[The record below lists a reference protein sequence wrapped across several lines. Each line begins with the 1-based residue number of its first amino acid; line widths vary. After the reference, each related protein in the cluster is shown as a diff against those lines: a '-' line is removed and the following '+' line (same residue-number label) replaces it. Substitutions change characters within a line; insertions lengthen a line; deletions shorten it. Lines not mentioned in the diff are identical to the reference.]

1 MAKSY
6 ILMNGETGFEV
17 EVIASLK
24 KIKGIT
30 EVHGILGLYD
40 IIAKIELE
48 SEEKIRETITKVI
61 RKIPKIQSTLTLT
74 RSESQEIF
82 QTSKK
87 IIEMILGQDFAQA
100 YVVIHCKKGEEY
112 LTLKNLSHISEVK
125 EADVIFGFY
134 DVICKIQASNNKI
147 LENII
152 TKVIR
157 ALPHIESSM
166 TLNIINEQENDI
178 KKVSDTEAMG
188 QFVNTKIGEPSRMG
202 SK

>member
-1 MAKSY
+1 MLNIGMY
-6 ILMNGETGFEV
+6 L
-17 EVIASLK
+17 
-24 KIKGIT
+24 GIPA
-30 EVHGILGLYD
+30 V
-40 IIAKIELE
+40 
-48 SEEKIRETITKVI
+48 
-61 RKIPKIQSTLTLT
+61 
-74 RSESQEIF
+74 
-82 QTSKK
+82 
-87 IIEMILGQDFAQA
+87 
-100 YVVIHCKKGEEY
+100 
-112 LTLKNLSHISEVK
+112 
-125 EADVIFGFY
+125 VIFGFY

-178 KKVSDTEAMG
+178 KKVSDTEAMD